1 MCSGIG
7 CLSCFR
13 SLSKHVAINSIHIH
27 TSESVM
33 KQPRQRTISY
43 TKMNYRCFEICL
55 SLEHLKM
62 LTEMCWKLDVT
73 LQSCDLRTTSKSMKM
88 RFVSSWLPVRRIC
101 FTAITYR
108 IRNIFNIFGCNFSI
122 NKNKFSVYMF
132 WEATTIPVRMVCV
145 SFLQHCRRCHSLNPL
160 KALSRQCVLEFV
172 FHWPTNSQFI

>member
-1 MCSGIG
+1 MHLWILITIIIFCKLDLHTFPQICSGIG

-13 SLSKHVAINSIHIH
+13 SLSKHVAINSIHIQ

-108 IRNIFNIFGCNFSI
+108 IRNIFNIFGCNVWI
-122 NKNKFSVYMF
+122 
-132 WEATTIPVRMVCV
+132 
-145 SFLQHCRRCHSLNPL
+145 
-160 KALSRQCVLEFV
+160 
-172 FHWPTNSQFI
+172 